1 MKEKLQEYALI
12 AEIIGGIAIVFSLVF
27 VGLEMRRSTN
37 AEYAASLDRIM
48 SDYFEWKMALAT
60 DENFRNAMV
69 EGVNGVFGYTA
80 SNQGWEA
87 YVSIHERVYFSYIRG
102 ALGESEFQKYKFNF
116 CLSNELIQN
125 DIAVRLT
132 ISDEF
137 NEFLTGLD
145 GCPNFIF

>member
-87 YVSIHERVYFSYIRG
+87 YVSIMKECI
-102 ALGESEFQKYKFNF
+102 
-116 CLSNELIQN
+116 
-125 DIAVRLT
+125 
-132 ISDEF
+132 
-137 NEFLTGLD
+137 FLTYAGLWVKV
-145 GCPNFIF
+145 NFKNINSIFVYQMNLSKMI